1 MCYGDEEDRV
11 YGEPGGTIRNQVA
24 HRQQKGGVRAP
35 RIEIALRMSD
45 VHGGLTLNSFHIMK
59 SLPLLSLLSLW
70 LCSCSGTHSTI
81 REGYAYQMTEDQAA
95 VLVDSVIRSNIA
107 NDRMLPGSK
116 LVASGY
122 DRSLTDT
129 QTYTA
134 TAIAVPSLSAFAFE
148 LRHEGTMFN
157 GPTKAK
163 RIYYTLNER
172 ATLVGPRVSIK

>member
-1 MCYGDEEDRV
+1 MKPRSLITGLR
-11 YGEPGGTIRNQVA
+11 QVVSLA
-24 HRQQKGGVRAP
+24 SSS
-35 RIEIALRMSD
+35 M
-45 VHGGLTLNSFHIMK
+45 MK
-59 SLPLLSLLSLW
+59 SFPILSLLSLL

-81 REGYAYQMTEDQAA
+81 RDGYAYQMTEDQAA

-134 TAIAVPSLSAFAFE
+134 TAIAVPRQSAFGFE

-163 RIYYTLNER
+163 RIFTTLNER
-172 ATLVGPRVSIK
+172 AALVSPRVSLKP

>member
-1 MCYGDEEDRV
+1 MV
-11 YGEPGGTIRNQVA
+11 HPVHLMKPIS
-24 HRQQKGGVRAP
+24 
-35 RIEIALRMSD
+35 IA
-45 VHGGLTLNSFHIMK
+45 SFVI
-59 SLPLLSLLSLW
+59 LL

-81 REGYAYQMTEDQAA
+81 REGYAYQITEDQAA

-134 TAIAVPSLSAFAFE
+134 TAIAVPRLSAFGFE
-148 LRHEGTMFN
+148 LHHEGTMFN
-157 GPTKAK
+157 GPTKAQ
-163 RIYYTLNER
+163 RIYKTLNER
-172 ATLVGPRVSIK
+172 AALVGPRVSIK

>member
-1 MCYGDEEDRV
+1 MAKFLPV
-11 YGEPGGTIRNQVA
+11 L
-24 HRQQKGGVRAP
+24 
-35 RIEIALRMSD
+35 ALL
-45 VHGGLTLNSFHIMK
+45 GLL
-59 SLPLLSLLSLW
+59 

-81 REGYAYQMTEDQAA
+81 RDGYAYRMTEDQAA
-95 VLVDSVIRSNIA
+95 VLVDSVIRSNVA

-122 DRSLTDT
+122 DRKLTDT

-134 TAIAVPSLSAFAFE
+134 TAIPVPRQSAFGFE

-163 RIYYTLNER
+163 RIFTTLNER
-172 ATLVGPRVSIK
+172 AALVGSRVSLKP